1 MNQRFILAPLAALLL
16 AAGCGSD
23 KVVVPAQQGTSAVPL
38 VAIVSGNQLQAL
50 VNTQSTTPLVV
61 RVTSPTGTPMS
72 GVPVRFSVASGGGS
86 VTPAQ
91 AITDANGNASA
102 LFTGGSAPGTSQV
115 VAQVQGTGA
124 QAAFSVST
132 VAPLSL
138 PTSCEGSSTTQ
149 VLSLGQVVTGLAPT
163 GLCVAGGPNGSE
175 YTLVPFNS
183 STVSGSTTAI
193 EVTGRTIGVP
203 VPTGLVMPSPSVA
216 VAASITAAA
225 EEPQPDTRMES
236 VLRDRWMKAVTPLV
250 PDARAWYDRR
260 GTRSGISAAVI
271 PSSVQVGDVLRLNV
285 NSDQACSNAVY
296 HGARVTAV
304 STHAIIAV
312 DTLNPPGGFTA
323 AEYQSLAT
331 TFDTLVYPID
341 VNAFGAPSDI
351 DGNGRVLI
359 FYTRVVN
366 EMTPRASNSYVGGFF
381 NGRDLFPA
389 TATSSMAAC
398 PTSNVGEMFYMLAPD
413 SLGQVNGNVRTKAM
427 VSTVT
432 VSTIAHEFQHLI
444 NASRRLFVNRSAV
457 WNEEVWLNEGLSHIA
472 EELVFYRTSGRAPRQ
487 DIDLA
492 TIRSSSALLDAFNR
506 HAVANM
512 ARYRSY
518 LANPATFSPY
528 AADDELPT
536 RGAAW
541 ALLRYLADHMAGGEG
556 NVWFQLVNSNTSGL
570 ANLQAVFGAT
580 VMSQI
585 RDWATANYS
594 DDLLTGITNPFQ
606 QPSWSFRLIL
616 PALGSFPLPVVNLV
630 DGVSSPMALVGGGAA
645 YFHFAVAA
653 GRTALVN
660 VTSGGVAP
668 SATVQFTLVR
678 TR

>member
-1 MNQRFILAPLAALLL
+1 VNQRSILAPLAALVL

-38 VAIVSGNQLQAL
+38 VAIVSGNQQQAV

-61 RVTSPTGTPMS
+61 RVTSTAGTPMS
-72 GVPVRFSVASGGGS
+72 GVQVRFAVTSGGGS
-86 VTPAQ
+86 VTPTQ
-91 AITDANGNASA
+91 AITDANGNAST
-102 LFTGGSAPGTSQV
+102 LFTGGSTPGTSQV

-124 QAAFSVST
+124 QAAFSVTT
-132 VAPLSL
+132 VAPVPLAS
-138 PTSCEGSSTTQ
+138 SCDAASPTQ
-149 VLSLGQVVTGLAPT
+149 VLALGQVVTGLAPT

-183 STVSGSTTAI
+183 SSVAGSTTAI

-203 VPTGLVMPSPSVA
+203 VPTGLVMPSASLASLAPSQAPPPDANAESALRERWTRA
-216 VAASITAAA
+216 VA
-225 EEPQPDTRMES
+225 
-236 VLRDRWMKAVTPLV
+236 PLV

-260 GTRSGISAAVI
+260 TSRNGISAAVI
-271 PSSVQVGDVLRLNV
+271 PATVQVGDVLRLNV
-285 NSDQACSNAVY
+285 NSDDACSNATY

-304 STHAIIAV
+304 STHAIVAV

-331 TFDTLVYPID
+331 TFDTLVYPVD

-359 FYTRVVN
+359 LYTRVVN

-381 NGRDLFPA
+381 NGRDLFP
-389 TATSSMAAC
+389 TAGTSAMAGC

-413 SLGQVNGNVRTKAM
+413 SLGQVNGNVRTKSM

-472 EELVFYRTSGRAPRQ
+472 EELVFYRTSGRGPRQ

-492 TIRSSSALLDAFNR
+492 TIRSSATLLDAFNR
-506 HAVANM
+506 HEVANM
-512 ARYRSY
+512 QRYRSY

-528 AADDELPT
+528 AADDELST

-541 ALLRYLADHMAGGEG
+541 ALLRYLADHLAGGEG
-556 NVWFQLVNSNTSGL
+556 NVWYQLVNANTSGL
-570 ANLQAVFGAT
+570 ANLQGVFGPT

-606 QPSWSFRLIL
+606 QPSWSYRQIL
-616 PALGSFPLPVVNLV
+616 PALGGFPLPVVTLV
-630 DGVSSPMALVGGGAA
+630 DGVPSPTSLVGGGAA
-645 YFHFAVAA
+645 YFHFAVSA

-660 VTSGGVAP
+660 VTSGGAAP